1 MKYGAYCMQNIKL
14 AEDKTKRVLEH
25 MFFGHFVD
33 ELSRRWDDNVYL
45 PKETGPL
52 VSLELKS
59 ETMILFLHL
68 LNGIAM

>member
-1 MKYGAYCMQNIKL
+1 MQNIKL

>member
-33 ELSRRWDDNVYL
+33 ELSRR
-45 PKETGPL
+45 
-52 VSLELKS
+52 
-59 ETMILFLHL
+59 
-68 LNGIAM
+68 